1 MQTRRMSPEATDGGG
16 TGSADDA
23 TASNS
28 DNRANHDGIAHDRS
42 ANDGSANDGIE
53 IVWHPVAGLT
63 GGGFAVGDAA
73 TGYVVVDPALDE
85 WHRRTVIEHERVHL
99 ERGITTMWPQA
110 PASWAAVTARE
121 ELLVNRE
128 AARRLAPEPALRTLV
143 TQACTQGEAVTAS
156 SVAVAFGITHDLAT
170 VALELLAAD
179 GHP

>member
-1 MQTRRMSPEATDGGG
+1 MQTRRMSPEANDGAG
-16 TGSADDA
+16 TGNADDA
-23 TASNS
+23 TASDGIAS
-28 DNRANHDGIAHDRS
+28 DGIANHDNAH
-42 ANDGSANDGIE
+42 DGIE

-99 ERGITTMWPQA
+99 ERGITTTWPQA

>member
-1 MQTRRMSPEATDGGG
+1 MQTQRMSPEATDGGG

-28 DNRANHDGIAHDRS
+28 DSDSANHDGIAH
-42 ANDGSANDGIE
+42 DGIE

-99 ERGITTMWPQA
+99 ERGITTTWPQA

-156 SVAVAFGITHDLAT
+156 SVAVEFGITHDLAT

>member
-1 MQTRRMSPEATDGGG
+1 MMQTRRMSPEANDGAR
-16 TGSADDA
+16 TGNADDA
-23 TASNS
+23 TASDS
-28 DNRANHDGIAHDRS
+28 S
-42 ANDGSANDGIE
+42 NDGSSNDGSSNDGIE

-99 ERGITTMWPQA
+99 ERGITTTWPQA

-143 TQACTQGEAVTAS
+143 AQACTQGEAVTAS
-156 SVAVAFGITHDLAT
+156 SVAVEFGITHDLAT

>member
-1 MQTRRMSPEATDGGG
+1 MMQTQRMS
-16 TGSADDA
+16 TG
-23 TASNS
+23 
-28 DNRANHDGIAHDRS
+28 
-42 ANDGSANDGIE
+42 ANDGARTGNADGDRDSDDIE
-53 IVWHPVAGLT
+53 IVWHPVARLT

-99 ERGITTMWPQA
+99 KRGITPTWPQA
-110 PASWAAVTARE
+110 PASWTAVTARE

-143 TQACTQGEAVTAS
+143 AQACARGDAVTPS

>member
-1 MQTRRMSPEATDGGG
+1 MMQTQRMSPEATDGGG

-28 DNRANHDGIAHDRS
+28 DSDSANHDGIAH
-42 ANDGSANDGIE
+42 DGIE

-99 ERGITTMWPQA
+99 ERGITTTWPQA

-156 SVAVAFGITHDLAT
+156 SVAVEFGITHDLAT